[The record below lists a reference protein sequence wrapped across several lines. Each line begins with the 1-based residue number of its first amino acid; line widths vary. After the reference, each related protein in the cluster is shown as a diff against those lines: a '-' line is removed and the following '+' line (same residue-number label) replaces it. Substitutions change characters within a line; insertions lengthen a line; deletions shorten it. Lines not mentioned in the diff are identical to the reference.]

1 MNTAQLSRD
10 SQSSAIFRGRSVGY
24 KYSVRPMTLVTRHN
38 RHQEMKMTTATP
50 DTRRTRAIG
59 YLRVSTLRQAENGYG
74 LAAQRDQV
82 DQFCTQHN
90 LDLVG
95 LHVDVMS
102 SRKTDKL
109 YGRIAAVT
117 AIQAGIANILLVNT
131 LDRSSRSMADGAK
144 LVADAK
150 IEGWR
155 IVGLDGTD
163 SDTVS
168 QLVAHA
174 RLLVAEE
181 ERELISKRTKQG
193 LIKARQA
200 GKQLGKPS
208 TIDRSTI
215 TCIVQLRSGGLGT
228 KAIAKALDQAGIAAP
243 RSDSWSYSTV
253 RAVLER
259 EGVA

>member
-1 MNTAQLSRD
+1 MRRANAGC
-10 SQSSAIFRGRSVGY
+10 SA
-24 KYSVRPMTLVTRHN
+24 P
-38 RHQEMKMTTATP
+38 
-50 DTRRTRAIG
+50 RAIG
-59 YLRVSTLRQAENGYG
+59 YLRVSTNRQAENGYG
-74 LAAQRDQV
+74 LAAQREQV
-82 DQFCTQHN
+82 EQFCAAN
-90 LDLVG
+90 GLELVG
-95 LHVDVMS
+95 MHIDVMS
-102 SRKTDKL
+102 GRKTDKL
-109 YGRIAAVT
+109 YGRIAAVS
-117 AIQAGIANILLVNT
+117 AIQAGIANVLVVNT

-150 IEGWR
+150 AEGWR
-155 IVGLDGTD
+155 IVGLDGAD

-208 TIDRSTI
+208 TIDRNTI
-215 TCIVQLRSGGLGT
+215 DRIVELRSAGLGT
-228 KAIAKALDQAGIAAP
+228 KAIAKALDDHGITAP
-243 RSDSWSYSTV
+243 RSNTWSYSTV
-253 RAVLER
+253 RGVLER

>member
-1 MNTAQLSRD
+1 MSTANAGCQ
-10 SQSSAIFRGRSVGY
+10 
-24 KYSVRPMTLVTRHN
+24 RP
-38 RHQEMKMTTATP
+38 
-50 DTRRTRAIG
+50 RAIG
-59 YLRVSTLRQAENGYG
+59 YLRVSTNRQAENGYG
-74 LAAQRDQV
+74 LEAQRDQV
-82 DQFCTQHN
+82 DQFCAAN
-90 LDLVG
+90 GLELVG

-102 SRKTDKL
+102 GRKTDKL

-117 AIQAGIANILLVNT
+117 AIQAGIANVLVVNT

-150 IEGWR
+150 AEGWR

-208 TIDRSTI
+208 TIDRATVKR
-215 TCIVQLRSGGLGT
+215 IVELRSGGLGT
-228 KAIAKALDQAGIAAP
+228 KAIAKALDEDGVAAP
-243 RSDSWSYSTV
+243 QSAAWSYSTV
-253 RAVLER
+253 RGVLER

>member
-1 MNTAQLSRD
+1 MSTAN
-10 SQSSAIFRGRSVGY
+10 AGY
-24 KYSVRPMTLVTRHN
+24 P
-38 RHQEMKMTTATP
+38 AP
-50 DTRRTRAIG
+50 RAIG
-59 YLRVSTLRQAENGYG
+59 YLRVSTNRQAENGYG
-74 LAAQRDQV
+74 LEAQRDQV
-82 DQFCTQHN
+82 EQFCAAN
-90 LDLVG
+90 GFELVG

-102 SRKTDKL
+102 GRKTDKL

-117 AIQAGIANILLVNT
+117 AIQAGIANVLVVNT

-150 IEGWR
+150 AEGWR

-208 TIDRSTI
+208 TIDRCTVDR
-215 TCIVQLRSGGLGT
+215 IVELRSGGLGT
-228 KAIAKALDQAGIAAP
+228 KAIAKALDVAGIAAP
-243 RSDSWSYSTV
+243 RSNTWSYSTV
-253 RAVLER
+253 RGVLER

>member
-1 MNTAQLSRD
+1 MSTANAGWQ
-10 SQSSAIFRGRSVGY
+10 A
-24 KYSVRPMTLVTRHN
+24 P
-38 RHQEMKMTTATP
+38 
-50 DTRRTRAIG
+50 RAIG
-59 YLRVSTLRQAENGYG
+59 YLRVSTNRQAENGYG
-74 LAAQRDQV
+74 LEAQRDQV
-82 DQFCTQHN
+82 EQFCTAN
-90 LDLVG
+90 GFELVG

-102 SRKTDKL
+102 GRKADKL

-117 AIQAGIANILLVNT
+117 VIQAGIANVLVVNT

-150 IEGWR
+150 AEGWR

-208 TIDRSTI
+208 TIDRSTVAR
-215 TCIVQLRSGGLGT
+215 IVELRSGGLGT
-228 KAIAKALDQAGIAAP
+228 KAIAKALDLAGIAAP
-243 RSDSWSYSTV
+243 RSATWSYSTV
-253 RAVLER
+253 RGVLER

>member
-1 MNTAQLSRD
+1 
-10 SQSSAIFRGRSVGY
+10 
-24 KYSVRPMTLVTRHN
+24 
-38 RHQEMKMTTATP
+38 MTTAPTP
-50 DTRRTRAIG
+50 KAIG
-59 YLRVSTLRQAENGYG
+59 YIRVSTTRQAESGYG
-74 LAAQRDQV
+74 LEAQREQV
-82 DQFCTQHN
+82 LSYCAAN
-90 LDLVG
+90 SLELVG

-102 SRKTDKL
+102 GRKTDKL

-117 AIQAGIANILLVNT
+117 AIQAGIANVLVVNT

-150 IEGWR
+150 TEGWR

-168 QLVAHA
+168 QLTAHA

-193 LIKARQA
+193 LIKARQL

-208 TIDRSTI
+208 TIERATIDR
-215 TCIVQLRSGGLGT
+215 IVELRSAGKGT
-228 KAIAKALDQAGIAAP
+228 KAIAKALDSDGIAAP
-243 RSDSWSYSTV
+243 RSSTWSYSTV
-253 RAVLER
+253 RGVLER

>member
-1 MNTAQLSRD
+1 MNTAQLFRNRRCE
-10 SQSSAIFRGRSVGY
+10 AIFRGRRVGY
-24 KYSVRPMTLVTRHN
+24 KYSVRPMTTVTAHN
-38 RHQEMKMTTATP
+38 RHQKETMTTATDETVRP
-50 DTRRTRAIG
+50 RAIG
-59 YLRVSTLRQAENGYG
+59 YLRVSTTRQAEQGYG
-74 LAAQRDQV
+74 LAAQRDHIA
-82 DQFCTQHN
+82 QFCTQHG

-102 SRKTDKL
+102 ARKTDKL
-109 YGRIAAVT
+109 YARIAAVN
-117 AIQAGIANILLVNT
+117 AIQAGIANVLVVNT
-131 LDRSSRSMADGAK
+131 LDRSSRSMADRAK

-150 IEGWR
+150 AEGWR

-208 TIDRSTI
+208 TINRATI
-215 TCIVQLRSGGLGT
+215 ARIIQLRTDGLGT
-228 KAIAKALDQAGIAAP
+228 KAIAKALDQAGIPAP
-243 RSDSWSYSTV
+243 RSASWSYSTV

-259 EGVA
+259 EQVA

>member
-1 MNTAQLSRD
+1 
-10 SQSSAIFRGRSVGY
+10 
-24 KYSVRPMTLVTRHN
+24 
-38 RHQEMKMTTATP
+38 MTTANATSRTP
-50 DTRRTRAIG
+50 RAIG
-59 YLRVSTLRQAENGYG
+59 YLRVSTSRQAEGGYG
-74 LAAQRDQV
+74 LEAQRDQV
-82 DQFCTQHN
+82 EQFCAAN
-90 LDLVG
+90 GFDLVG
-95 LHVDVMS
+95 LHIDVMS
-102 SRKTDKL
+102 GRRTDKL
-109 YGRIAAVT
+109 YGRIAAVA
-117 AIQAGIANILLVNT
+117 AIQAGIANVLVVNT

-150 IEGWR
+150 AEGWR

-208 TIDRSTI
+208 TIQRDVI
-215 TCIVQLRSGGLGT
+215 TRIIELHSGGLGT
-228 KAIAKALDQAGIAAP
+228 KAIAKALDVAGIAAP
-243 RSDSWSYSTV
+243 RSGAWSYSTV
-253 RAVLER
+253 RGVLER

>member
-1 MNTAQLSRD
+1 
-10 SQSSAIFRGRSVGY
+10 
-24 KYSVRPMTLVTRHN
+24 MT
-38 RHQEMKMTTATP
+38 
-50 DTRRTRAIG
+50 DTKAIG
-59 YLRVSTLRQAENGYG
+59 YIRVSTNRQAENGYG
-74 LAAQRDQV
+74 LDAQRDQI
-82 DQFCTQHN
+82 QRFCDSNGLQ
-90 LDLVG
+90 LVA
-95 LHVDVMS
+95 LIPDVMS
-102 SRKTDKL
+102 GKKTDKL
-109 YGRIAAVT
+109 YGRIAAIT
-117 AIQAGIANILLVNT
+117 AIRTGMANVLVVNT

-150 IEGWR
+150 LEGWR

-168 QLVAHA
+168 QLTAHA

-208 TIDRSTI
+208 TIDRATVRQI
-215 TCIVQLRSGGLGT
+215 IKLRNAGHGT
-228 KAIAKALDQAGIAAP
+228 KAIAKSLDESGVAAP
-243 RSDSWSYSTV
+243 MGGAWSYSTV
-253 RAVLER
+253 RRVLER

>member
-1 MNTAQLSRD
+1 
-10 SQSSAIFRGRSVGY
+10 
-24 KYSVRPMTLVTRHN
+24 MTLVTRHN
-38 RHQEMKMTTATP
+38 RHQGENMRTANAGCQAP
-50 DTRRTRAIG
+50 RAIG
-59 YLRVSTLRQAENGYG
+59 YLRVSTNRQAENGYG
-74 LAAQRDQV
+74 LEAQRDQV
-82 DQFCTQHN
+82 EQFCASN
-90 LDLVG
+90 GLELVG
-95 LHVDVMS
+95 LHIDVMS
-102 SRKTDKL
+102 GRKTERL
-109 YGRIAAVT
+109 YGRIAAVG
-117 AIQAGIANILLVNT
+117 AIQAGIANVLVVNT

-150 IEGWR
+150 AEGWR

-168 QLVAHA
+168 QLIAHA

-208 TIDRSTI
+208 TIDRDTI
-215 TCIVQLRSGGLGT
+215 CRIVQLRSRGLGT
-228 KAIAKALDQAGIAAP
+228 KAIAKALDFDGIAAP
-243 RSDSWSYSTV
+243 RSDTWSYSTV
-253 RAVLER
+253 RGVLER

>member
-1 MNTAQLSRD
+1 
-10 SQSSAIFRGRSVGY
+10 
-24 KYSVRPMTLVTRHN
+24 MT
-38 RHQEMKMTTATP
+38 
-50 DTRRTRAIG
+50 DTKAIG
-59 YLRVSTLRQAENGYG
+59 YIRVSTNRQAENGYG
-74 LAAQRDQV
+74 LEAQREQILR
-82 DQFCTQHN
+82 FCEAQN
-90 LDLVG
+90 LQLVA
-95 LHVDVMS
+95 LIPDVMS
-102 SRKTDKL
+102 GKRTDKL
-109 YGRIAAVT
+109 YGRIAAIT
-117 AIQAGIANILLVNT
+117 AIRTGMANVLVVNT

-168 QLVAHA
+168 QLTVHA

-208 TIDRSTI
+208 TIDRKVVQR
-215 TCIVQLRSGGLGT
+215 IVKQRLAGKGT
-228 KAIAKALDQAGIAAP
+228 KAIARLSLIL
-243 RSDSWSYSTV
+243 V
-253 RAVLER
+253 
-259 EGVA
+259 

>member
-1 MNTAQLSRD
+1 MNTAQLFRNRRCE
-10 SQSSAIFRGRSVGY
+10 AIFRGRRVGY
-24 KYSVRPMTLVTRHN
+24 KYSVRPMTTVTAHN
-38 RHQEMKMTTATP
+38 RHQKETMTTATNETQRP
-50 DTRRTRAIG
+50 RAIG
-59 YLRVSTLRQAENGYG
+59 YLRVSTSRQAEHGYG

-82 DQFCTQHN
+82 EQFCTTHG

-102 SRKTDKL
+102 ARKTDKL
-109 YGRIAAVT
+109 YARIAAVT
-117 AIQAGIANILLVNT
+117 AIQAGIANVLVVNT

-150 IEGWR
+150 VEGWR

-215 TCIVQLRSGGLGT
+215 TQIIQLRTGGMGT

-243 RSDSWSYSTV
+243 RSGSWSYSTV
-253 RAVLER
+253 RGVLER